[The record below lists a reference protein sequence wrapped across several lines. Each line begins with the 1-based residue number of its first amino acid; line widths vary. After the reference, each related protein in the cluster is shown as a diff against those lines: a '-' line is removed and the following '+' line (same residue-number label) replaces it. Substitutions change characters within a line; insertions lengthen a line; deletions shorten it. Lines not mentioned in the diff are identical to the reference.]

1 MTTKEEKLEAEEKQK
16 TQEKTKTSEKTS
28 TEEDARVE
36 ERSTTYDIKD
46 MSNLLEDKTLLGTP
60 LEAHIDNFTFKKYNI
75 INPSSKSK
83 RIINSSTVRYYCQS
97 YLYDENSKKF
107 HILDKTYKNIK
118 KDKLSN
124 MTQDKKWI
132 RYCLLLMME
141 SEQTLFEINEK
152 LLGDFYKKQVN
163 QFFER
168 KKKEKE
174 KELKEIEKEKIKE
187 QILKEKEEL
196 KKKGEL
202 QEGVIPSKNPL
213 PPRPKQELKIDYNI
227 VNNVPNTFKLEGKIY
242 YRIYSEDVYIE
253 KPPFPNKAKDLEG
266 YVKAFNAEIRRLLQ
280 KEEKKEKEKR
290 EYNMAESWCNEIIA
304 KILNMSKGKL
314 KDEYESDKFKPNR
327 KIIEEEMK
335 KPLLNLMYIYSK
347 KMDNNAQIIRQAIKL
362 VEDTYYKRFKGQY
375 DESFLKITGRYVNC
389 LIKVNDFSKAK
400 LVINA
405 IKEKCSKLKA
415 LDFLLKELEPKLNV
429 AEKKNNIDNITM
441 SKGQIKAGLDD
452 TKPNY
457 DWQQGQNEEEL
468 NEALLKDVD
477 QVKRNMELINAN
489 Q

>member
-1 MTTKEEKLEAEEKQK
+1 MTTKEEESKTVEKPKAQDKTKIEEKTLKDKQIK
-16 TQEKTKTSEKTS
+16 
-28 TEEDARVE
+28 TEEK
-36 ERSTTYDIKD
+36 STTNDIKD
-46 MSNLLEDKTLLGTP
+46 MSNLLEDKALLGTP

-83 RIINSSTVRYYCQS
+83 RIVNGSTVRYYCQA
-97 YLYDENSKKF
+97 YFYDENSQKF
-107 HILDKTYKNIK
+107 HILEKTYKNIK
-118 KDKLSN
+118 KDKISN
-124 MTQDKKWI
+124 MSHDKKWI

-141 SEQTLFEINEK
+141 GEQTLFEINRK
-152 LLGDFYKKQVN
+152 LLGDFYQKQVEN
-163 QFFER
+163 FFER

-174 KELKEIEKEKIKE
+174 KELRDIEKEKIKE
-187 QILKEKEEL
+187 EILKEKEEL

-213 PPRPKQELKIDYNI
+213 PPRPKKEIKIDENI
-227 VNNVPNTFKLEGKIY
+227 VKALPETFKLEEKIY
-242 YRIYSEDVYIE
+242 YRIYTEDVFIE
-253 KPPFPNKAKDLEG
+253 KPSFPNKAKELEG

-280 KEEKKEKEKR
+280 KEEKKEKSKR
-290 EYNMAESWCNEIIA
+290 EYNMAESWCNEVIS
-304 KILNMSKGKL
+304 KIFNMSKGKL
-314 KDEYESDKFKPNR
+314 KDEYESDKFRPNR
-327 KIIEEEMK
+327 KPIEEEMK

-347 KMDNNAQIIRQAIKL
+347 KMDNDPQIVRQAIKL
-362 VEDTYYKRFKGQY
+362 VEETYYKKFKGQY
-375 DESFLKITGRYVNC
+375 DESFLKITGRYINC

-400 LVINA
+400 LVIDH
-405 IKEKCSKLKA
+405 IKKKCSELKA

-441 SKGQIKAGLDD
+441 SKGQIKAGLNDV
-452 TKPNY
+452 KPNY